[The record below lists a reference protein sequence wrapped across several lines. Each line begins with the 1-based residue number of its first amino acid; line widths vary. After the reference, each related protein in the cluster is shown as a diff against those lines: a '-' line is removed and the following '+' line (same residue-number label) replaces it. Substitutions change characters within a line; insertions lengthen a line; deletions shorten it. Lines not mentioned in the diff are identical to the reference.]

1 MWDPPN
7 VAEQNG
13 IIIEYTINVT
23 AVETREEFE
32 INTDNSTFTT
42 VSNLRPFTTYQFII
56 AASTSVGM
64 GPFSTVFTHN
74 TPQDGKIHYSIV
86 NFSLSFI

>member
-23 AVETREEFE
+23 AVETGEEFE